1 VEPTAKA
8 DAIFTDP
15 EVPEALWFTAG
26 NHEDHEAL
34 ERLQHGAGPRS
45 TDFPVDAYLR
55 VRCLRDG
62 TVTTLAGGLRVGAL
76 WGIDDQAPTARR
88 KTASRARIR
97 PRSATQLAGGQL

>member
-15 EVPEALWFTAG
+15 EVPKALWFTAG

-76 WGIDDQAPTARR
+76 WGIDDQAPNARR
-88 KTASRARIR
+88 KTPSRARIR